1 MASRPKEKENH
12 RHEQWSSSDHKDAVT
27 ALFNE
32 SGEVA
37 PVDFSQF
44 GKRTGEIIARATRLP
59 RRKPH

>member
-12 RHEQWSSSDHKDAVT
+12 RHEQRSTSDHKHVVT
-27 ALFNE
+27 AIINE

>member
-1 MASRPKEKENH
+1 VASRPKEKENH
-12 RHEQWSSSDHKDAVT
+12 RHEQRSSDHKDAVT